1 MIKQNHILY
10 DNKRL
15 LLCNTYPTTA
25 YDPASGFFYRLD
37 STNQVTR
44 KLLPDEDGFILVYLS
59 SGTKT
64 KRRPLKLAWEI
75 VNNKLLPDGYVVYP
89 KNMNP
94 EDLTAFNLGALHKEE
109 YKKLKDSVQ
118 NLEGALKLKPDP
130 DKPHGVILMYYS
142 NGRRIKQYFEDIV
155 TAKREK
161 NKILVYCAKLVSK
174 YTITE

>member
-75 VNNKLLPDGYVVYP
+75 VNNKSLPDGYVVYP

-94 EDLTAFNLGALHKEE
+94 EDLTAFNLGVLPKEE
-109 YKKLKDSVQ
+109 YKKLKDSIH

-130 DKPHGVILMYYS
+130 AKPHGVILFYYE
-142 NGRRIKQYFEDIV
+142 NGRRVKHHFDDIV
-155 TAKREK
+155 IAKKEK
-161 NKILVYCAKLVSK
+161 NKLLIECTKYVSK
-174 YTITE
+174 YSVTQ